1 MPCLRDRFVLVA
13 SAFAENG
20 NVEALKLKGF
30 HHHRSFLPM
39 MCRPARP
46 HMGTNILVWT
56 SLMTGPADTF
66 GLRVLHRAFPSLPD
80 TACQIVSDF
89 IKNDNVLF
97 MLQCSDRMFHVDD
110 ERIGDFKF
118 SMLIVPTNSWGMMR
132 EIHDD
137 LLVVGIPYTV
147 ARMNQFVTDML
158 MIMVGR
164 FGFDAVVKVYGRP
177 PSCVLVI
184 APEED

>member
-1 MPCLRDRFVLVA
+1 MRT
-13 SAFAENG
+13 
-20 NVEALKLKGF
+20 K
-30 HHHRSFLPM
+30 
-39 MCRPARP
+39 
-46 HMGTNILVWT
+46 ILVWT
-56 SLMTGPADTF
+56 SLMTGPRDSF
-66 GLRVLHRAFPSLPD
+66 GLCVLRRAFPSLPA
-80 TACQIVSDF
+80 TASEIVSDF
-89 IKNDNVLF
+89 IRNDVLL
-97 MLQCSDRMFHVDD
+97 MMQCGHNTFHVDD

-118 SMLIVPTNSWGMMR
+118 SMLIVPTNSSGMMR

-137 LLVVGIPYTV
+137 LLAVGIPYTV